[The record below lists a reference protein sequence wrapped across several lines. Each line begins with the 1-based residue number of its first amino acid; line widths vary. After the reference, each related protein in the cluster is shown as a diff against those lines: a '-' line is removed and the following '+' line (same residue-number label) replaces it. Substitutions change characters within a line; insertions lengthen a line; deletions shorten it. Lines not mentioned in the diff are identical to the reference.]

1 MAETELVIFMPIFL
15 SSLIISGN
23 YIVKVPKLGMTLSIF
38 FIKSFL
44 QHIII
49 KPCRFGLLI
58 ISQTGHFLSSIISHL
73 YYTSA
78 TSYLILIYLSIYCYY
93 F

>member
-49 KPCRFGLLI
+49 MYVFLQLLV
-58 ISQTGHFLSSIISHL
+58 SFEMWSPAGRREKVKLPMN
-73 YYTSA
+73 
-78 TSYLILIYLSIYCYY
+78 
-93 F
+93 